1 MPVIAHQP
9 HEAGLM
15 LGPFA
20 KGKGNLK
27 LPNLRYVR
35 CATHLDA
42 RPSHDRKDF
51 STCIPLNQEDPDIST
66 QLM

>member
-1 MPVIAHQP
+1 
-9 HEAGLM
+9 M

-20 KGKGNLK
+20 KKNRNLK